1 MVKDGTFLL
10 RWHANAVIVPESFA
24 AEVGQ
29 PMLTAVT
36 GWDRLTVAYF
46 HFISKNH
53 LAKVAFEAAVASYTI
68 LILHS
73 SFSSPH
79 K

>member
-1 MVKDGTFLL
+1 
-10 RWHANAVIVPESFA
+10 
-24 AEVGQ
+24 
-29 PMLTAVT
+29 MLTAVT